1 MFRIYLGLFFLFMS
15 VSAQAQ
21 PQLSEYYPIGTT
33 WEEVFTRVNYSP
45 DTYTDGVFIRSHFS
59 I

>member
-1 MFRIYLGLFFLFMS
+1 MS

-59 I
+59 IDSDTYK